1 MDLVLG
7 RWSWQAEIL
16 SRAEPQSLLGVLV
29 PVVRATDLVL
39 LKLYAGGPQDRWDI
53 AQLLSTQARADL
65 VSGVQAA
72 LPQLPGDCRLL
83 RERALAET
91 ASA

>member
-1 MDLVLG
+1 M
-7 RWSWQAEIL
+7 
-16 SRAEPQSLLGVLV
+16 SLLEA
-29 PVVRATDLVL
+29 VVRATALVL
-39 LKLYAGGPQDRWDI
+39 LELYAGGPQDRWDI